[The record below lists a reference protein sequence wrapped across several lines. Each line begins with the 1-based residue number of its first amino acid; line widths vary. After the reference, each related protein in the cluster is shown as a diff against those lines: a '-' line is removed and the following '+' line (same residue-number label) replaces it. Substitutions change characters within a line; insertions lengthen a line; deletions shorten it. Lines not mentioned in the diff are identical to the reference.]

1 MKMLIA
7 DLMNR
12 LRGRMTCAET
22 LELLQQYLDGELT
35 AAEARAVAQ
44 HLDSCTRCDEES
56 EIYRQI
62 KASISAASD
71 THDSDVLNRLQRF
84 GERVSRGEFAD

>member
-22 LELLQQYLDGELT
+22 LVLLQQYLDGELT
-35 AAEARAVAQ
+35 VEEARAVAV

-62 KASISAASD
+62 KASIGAASEV
-71 THDSDVLNRLQRF
+71 HDSDVLERLQRF
-84 GERVSRGEFAD
+84 GERVGNGEVS

>member
-35 AAEARAVAQ
+35 AEDARSVAQ

-56 EIYRQI
+56 DIYRQI
-62 KASISAASD
+62 KASIGAASE
-71 THDSDVLNRLQRF
+71 THDSDVLDRLQRF
-84 GERVSRGEFAD
+84 GERVGNGELAE